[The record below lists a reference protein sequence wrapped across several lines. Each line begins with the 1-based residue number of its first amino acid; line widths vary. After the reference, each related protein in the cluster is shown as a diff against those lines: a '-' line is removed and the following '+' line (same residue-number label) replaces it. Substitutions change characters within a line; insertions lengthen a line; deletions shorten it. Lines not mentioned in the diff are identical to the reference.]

1 MIYSNTELRSEEVAR
16 HYDELD
22 RFYRELWGEHVHH
35 GFWRTGRETPDQAV
49 QQLVEAVAEQAAIEE
64 GDRVCDVGSGY
75 GATARQ
81 LVRQYGARVT
91 ALTLSPAQHAYATAL
106 DAGDNPQ
113 YRLGNWL
120 DRPFRAGSF
129 DSVIAIES
137 TAHMDDKLGFFE
149 EAFRVLR
156 PGGRLVVCAWLAGE
170 PLRVWERRHLLE
182 PICREGRL
190 PGMGSAAEYRA
201 WIADAGLL
209 LDAVQDLS
217 QQVRRTWTLCMT
229 RLARR
234 LATDGRYLRYLMDG
248 RQRNRQF
255 AFTMLRIWM
264 AYRTGAMQYG
274 LFAAHKPLV
283 EQKNGPQ

>member
-1 MIYSNTELRSEEVAR
+1 MIYPNVKPRSGEVAR

-35 GFWRTGRETPDQAV
+35 GLWRTGRETPEQAV
-49 QQLVEAVAEQAAIEE
+49 RQLVEVVAEQAGIGE

-81 LVRQYGARVT
+81 LVRQYGASVT
-91 ALTLSPAQHAYATAL
+91 ALTLSPAQHAYATAR
-106 DAGDNPQ
+106 DARGNPQ
-113 YRLGNWL
+113 YRLGDWL

-170 PLRVWERRHLLE
+170 PLRGWERRHLLE
-182 PICREGRL
+182 PVCREGCL
-190 PGMGSAAEYRA
+190 PGMGNAAEYRT
-201 WIADAGLL
+201 WIAKAGLE
-209 LDAVQDLS
+209 LDSVQDCS
-217 QQVRRTWTLCMT
+217 QQVRRTWILCMV
-229 RLARR
+229 RLARK
-234 LATDGRYLRYLMDG
+234 LVTDQRYLRYLMDG
-248 RQRNRQF
+248 RQANRRF
-255 AFTMLRIWM
+255 VLTMLRIWV
-264 AYRTGAMQYG
+264 AYRVGAMQYS
-274 LFAAHKPLV
+274 LFTARRPLV
-283 EQKNGPQ
+283 